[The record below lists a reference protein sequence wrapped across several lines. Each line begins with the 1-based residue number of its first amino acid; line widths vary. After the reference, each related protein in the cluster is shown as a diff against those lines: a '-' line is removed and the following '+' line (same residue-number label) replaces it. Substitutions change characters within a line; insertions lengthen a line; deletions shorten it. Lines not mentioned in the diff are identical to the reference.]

1 MCLSQTLSHAPSSDM
16 SSSVAT
22 EAVNPIRERGG
33 ERQYD
38 NSERPAVIMV
48 FMKR

>member
-1 MCLSQTLSHAPSSDM
+1 MCLSQTLSHTPNSDM
-16 SSSVAT
+16 RRSIAT
-22 EAVNPIRERGG
+22 EAINPIREKGG
-33 ERQYD
+33 EKQYD

>member
-1 MCLSQTLSHAPSSDM
+1 MCLSQTLSHTPNSDM
-16 SSSVAT
+16 SSSVGT